1 MIIPLNYRGTSKIVL
16 NGISSNHVSDWVGLI
31 KGFHRIKAQKRK
43 LVKRVHWQNHH
54 LNHLNFSH
62 WQIDQKTKTREFS
75 SIASHCMMMGAQPY
89 IHLKRPLQ
97 CKPWKLEGYIT
108 ITILL

>member
-1 MIIPLNYRGTSKIVL
+1 M
-16 NGISSNHVSDWVGLI
+16 
-31 KGFHRIKAQKRK
+31 
-43 LVKRVHWQNHH
+43 KRVHWQNHH

-75 SIASHCMMMGAQPY
+75 SVASHCMMMGAQPN

-97 CKPWKLEGYIT
+97 CKPWKLEAYHCYNTAVIRVALDVMCIIT
-108 ITILL
+108 TDNSVQFLEL